1 MKMGIGTRIVFTIF
15 LLIVMALCV
24 AIILAS
30 FGGFARADLVALLNG
45 FLDTGYKYIWAG
57 AALLLFVTA
66 ACLMFFGIR
75 GNGGEEKAVILETGL
90 EGSVSITLDALKEL
104 AARYLK
110 DVSGIITTGI
120 DVKVVGERNVR
131 LKLELSARP
140 ELEIP
145 AATRQINTEIKDYV
159 SKYSGIEISH
169 VEIAMQ
175 PLKQN
180 QIV

>member
-90 EGSVSITLDALKEL
+90 EGSVSITLD
-104 AARYLK
+104 
-110 DVSGIITTGI
+110 GI